1 MNMKKS
7 KIIKFNNQ
15 YRKHHD
21 LFTKYAVN
29 YADNLFHKAEFN
41 QQLSGE
47 LCDFL
52 YDASLDQLYDACLFV
67 NEKEADSRYGGVK
80 DMPTPNAEM
89 EETYKILLKHFY
101 LNLRNRLYDSNT
113 ETKKKFFNGIANER
127 ENVTH
132 SIQDLQKTY
141 TECYGVQTNGTVGDA
156 QRNLQRE
163 LSTYQ
168 GKATL
173 LQQIMGVAAKMRC
186 QNQDQ
191 GLEQ

>member
-1 MNMKKS
+1 MKKS
-7 KIIKFNNQ
+7 KLIIFNPN
-15 YRKHHD
+15 RKHHD
-21 LFTKYAVN
+21 LFTKYATN
-29 YADNLFHKAEFN
+29 YADNLFHKVEFD

-52 YDASLDQLYDACLFV
+52 WDASLDQLYDACLFA
-67 NEKEADSRYGGVK
+67 NEKKADSRYGGVK

-101 LNLRNRLYDSNT
+101 LNLRNRLYNSNA
-113 ETKKKFFNGIANER
+113 ETGKKFVAEMVTER
-127 ENVTH
+127 ENVNR

-141 TECYGVQTNGTVGDA
+141 TECYGVQTNGTVDDA

-168 GKATL
+168 GQATL
-173 LQQIMGVAAKMRC
+173 LQQIMGIATKMQY

-191 GLEQ
+191 GLAR

>member
-1 MNMKKS
+1 MKKS
-7 KIIKFNNQ
+7 KIIIFDK
-15 YRKHHD
+15 YRKNHD
-21 LFTKYAVN
+21 LFTKYATH
-29 YADNLFHKAEFN
+29 YADNLFHKVEFDH
-41 QQLSGE
+41 QLSGK

-52 YDASLDQLYDACLFV
+52 SDASLDQLYDACSFANKKQV
-67 NEKEADSRYGGVK
+67 DCQFGGVK

-101 LNLRNRLYDSNT
+101 VNLRNRMYDANV
-113 ETKKKFFNGIANER
+113 ETGKKFVNEMVSEQ
-127 ENVTH
+127 ENVKR

-141 TECYGVQTNGTVGDA
+141 TECYGVQTNDTVSDA
-156 QRNLQRE
+156 QRSLQRE

-168 GKATL
+168 GKAAL

-191 GLEQ
+191 GLER